1 MDAVKRG
8 LPKDMVE
15 GDGEEAASLLPA
27 ARLRDLLG
35 PEVELLAPRVRK
47 EWDAAGPKLGQ
58 VVGVLP
64 GEKKNTPCVC
74 WWREGNGQ
82 NIVRREMQF
91 ANERLLDRFVQRD
104 PCIRISSSVLLRPD
118 DYVIL
123 SRPVDARNLIRIRRV
138 VPLDEKT
145 RWSVVNPNAL
155 QHLQGSVDDMSDRV
169 WDGHER
175 LRGFYN
181 RRLQTRALRRK
192 EGFAARDEAISAL
205 PDELGGDDAVVLLS
219 ARAMYKE
226 NNALYHKMK
235 MTLANEL
242 VFTMGCYIGCNLG
255 LHFASKRV
263 LVLTFRH
270 EIEWAKNQLDS
281 PLGIQFNRKF
291 CVLVSGCYIFG
302 VADMAKM
309 SW

>member
-1 MDAVKRG
+1 M
-8 LPKDMVE
+8 
-15 GDGEEAASLLPA
+15 
-27 ARLRDLLG
+27 
-35 PEVELLAPRVRK
+35 
-47 EWDAAGPKLGQ
+47 
-58 VVGVLP
+58 
-64 GEKKNTPCVC
+64 
-74 WWREGNGQ
+74 
-82 NIVRREMQF
+82 
-91 ANERLLDRFVQRD
+91 
-104 PCIRISSSVLLRPD
+104 
-118 DYVIL
+118 
-123 SRPVDARNLIRIRRV
+123 IRRV
-138 VPLDEKT
+138 VPLAEKT
-145 RWSVVNPNAL
+145 RWSVFNPNAL
-155 QHLQGSVDDMSDRV
+155 QHLQGSVDDMSGDVWKVHQRLHGFCDKADRKK
-169 WDGHER
+169 R
-175 LRGFYN
+175 
-181 RRLQTRALRRK
+181 
-192 EGFAARDEAISAL
+192 FAARDEAISAL

-291 CVLVSGCYIFG
+291 CVLVPGCYIFG